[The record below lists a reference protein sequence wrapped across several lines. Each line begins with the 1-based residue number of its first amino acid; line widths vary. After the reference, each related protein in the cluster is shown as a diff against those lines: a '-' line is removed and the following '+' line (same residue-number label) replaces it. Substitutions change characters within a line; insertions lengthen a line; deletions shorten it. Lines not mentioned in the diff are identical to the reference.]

1 MRKKAF
7 SEILCAIDEGKT
19 ASLTLTIDGEQYTRR
34 FQPRERLI
42 LLGGG
47 HIALPLCTIASM
59 LGFSVVV
66 VDDRPTFAN
75 HPRFPEADQVICE
88 TFPKAIAQ
96 LEIREGD
103 YVAVITRGHRYDADC
118 LREILAG
125 TMPYYLGMIGSRRR
139 TVALLDLLEQE
150 GFSHEKLDKICTPI
164 GIPIGALTTKEIAVS
179 IVAEMIQYRRVD
191 TNRRSHATLLTNE
204 DIDRELLRFI
214 AEDEIPKA
222 LLLVYETSGS
232 TPVKSGSYM
241 AVDQMFRQKGTI
253 GGGCSENAVL
263 RDAFH
268 LIGTGEQKTVTI
280 NMSNDVAAE
289 EGMVCGGQMKVLL
302 ADLS

>member
-150 GFSHEKLDKICTPI
+150 GFSREKLDKICTPI

-191 TNRRSHATLLTNE
+191 TKRRSHATLLTNE

>member
-150 GFSHEKLDKICTPI
+150 GFSREKLDKICTPI

>member
-1 MRKKAF
+1 MRKKEFA
-7 SEILCAIDEGKT
+7 EILSAIDEGNT
-19 ASLTLTIDGEQYTRR
+19 ASLVLTIDEEQYTRKFR
-34 FQPRERLI
+34 PRERLI

-59 LGFSVVV
+59 LGFSVIV
-66 VDDRPTFAN
+66 VDDRPMFAN
-75 HPRFPEADQVICE
+75 HPRFPEAAQVICE
-88 TFPKAIAQ
+88 EFPKAIAQ
-96 LEIREGD
+96 LGIRAGD
-103 YVAVITRGHRYDADC
+103 YVVVITRGHRYDADC

-150 GFSHEKLDKICTPI
+150 GFSREKLDKICTPI

-179 IVAEMIQYRRVD
+179 IVAELIQHRRRD
-191 TNRRSHATLLTNE
+191 TNRRSHATLLINE
-204 DIDRELLRFI
+204 DIDRELLQFI
-214 AEDEIPKA
+214 VEDEIPKA

-241 AVDQMFRQKGTI
+241 VVDQMFRQKGTI
-253 GGGCSENAVL
+253 GGGCSESAVL
-263 RDAFH
+263 RDAYH
-268 LIGTGEQKTVTI
+268 LIGTGEQKIVTI

-302 ADLS
+302 ADLG